1 MDALL
6 AALADERSCVPL
18 DLAALE
24 LAELEYPQLDHE
36 PSLQTLDRIASAV
49 ADHMDLNADGAEFVA
64 AANQVLFQGW
74 RFRGNE
80 TDFHDPRN
88 SFLNDVL
95 TRRAGI
101 PITLSVVYMEVARR
115 LARPVSG
122 VGLPG
127 HFLVRYDD
135 AGYSVFLDPFHAGRT
150 LSAADCHELARSLAG
165 ADTTADPAALAPVST
180 RYILVR
186 MLNNLKGI
194 YVRQKSWDKA
204 LPVLNL
210 LLHAMPDNAGDR
222 RTRGVVHVHLRR
234 FRDARADLTRY
245 LDLLPGAEDREAV
258 SAELKKIHR
267 LLASLN

>member
-24 LAELEYPQLDHE
+24 LAELDYPQLDHE
-36 PSLQTLDRIASAV
+36 PCLQILDRIASTV
-49 ADHMDLNADGAEFVA
+49 ADRMEVNAGGPEFIE
-64 AANQVLFQGW
+64 AANHVLFEVC
-74 RFRGNE
+74 RFRANE
-80 TDFHDPRN
+80 SDYYDPRN

-95 TRRAGI
+95 TRRSGI
-101 PITLSVVYMEVARR
+101 PISLSVVYIEVARR

-135 AGYSVFLDPFHAGRT
+135 SSFSAFLDPYHGGQLLT
-150 LSAADCHELARSLAG
+150 AADCHELAGSLTG
-165 ADTTADPAALAPVST
+165 ANTTADPTALAPVST

-194 YVRQKSWDKA
+194 YVHRERWDKL
-204 LPVLNL
+204 LPVLGL
-210 LLHAMPDNAGDR
+210 LLHALPDNADDH
-222 RTRGVVHVHLRR
+222 RTRGITNLHLRHFTEAR
-234 FRDARADLTRY
+234 RDLNRY
-245 LDLLPGAEDREAV
+245 LELAPRAEDKEAIGE
-258 SAELKKIHR
+258 ELKKIHH

>member
-36 PSLQTLDRIASAV
+36 PSLQTLDRIASTV
-49 ADHMDLNADGAEFVA
+49 ADRMELNAGGAEFIET
-64 AANQVLFQGW
+64 ANHVLFQVC
-74 RFRGNE
+74 RFRANE
-80 TDFHDPRN
+80 GDYYDPRN

-95 TRRAGI
+95 TLRAGV
-101 PITLSVVYMEVARR
+101 PITLSVVYIEVARR
-115 LARPVSG
+115 LARPVFG

-135 AGYSVFLDPFHAGRT
+135 AGYAAFLDPYHEGRVLTAAECHA
-150 LSAADCHELARSLAG
+150 LARSLTG
-165 ADTTADPAALAPVST
+165 VDTTTDPTSLAPVST

-194 YVRQKSWDKA
+194 YVRQERWDKL

-210 LLHAMPDNAGDR
+210 LLHALPGNADEY
-222 RTRGVVHVHLRR
+222 RTRGIAQLHLHR
-234 FRDARADLTRY
+234 FREARADLNRY
-245 LDLLPGAEDREAV
+245 LDLSPRAEDKEAIGD
-258 SAELKKIHR
+258 ELKKIHR
-267 LLASLN
+267 FLAALN